1 MPDEGFTS
9 PGDHPAIAEG
19 CALADIAIRSL
30 DGVDLERLRLAFV
43 EAFSD
48 YQVRIDMPPWRFE
61 GMLRRRGFSP
71 GMSFGAFDGN
81 EPVGLLLNAV
91 RPWGGVPTAYDCGT
105 GVVPAHRRTGLTTR
119 MVAAARDALRAA
131 GVRQYLLEVLKENG
145 PAVQLYTRLGFTV
158 TRSLVCYA
166 GPREAVAGAP
176 SGGAR
181 IEEAAVADLD
191 WEEMRAFWDFEP
203 SWQNSVDSIMAGREG
218 MRAVVVRVGGEVAG
232 YGVVEARSGDVPQL
246 AVAKG
251 HRRAGVGRQLLG
263 ALAGM
268 AGSPRLAVLNVEG
281 GPTALHALLAAA
293 GLPVLVEQHEMV
305 LPL

>member
-1 MPDEGFTS
+1 VE
-9 PGDHPAIAEG
+9 
-19 CALADIAIRSL
+19 
-30 DGVDLERLRLAFV
+30 LERLRVAFV

-48 YQVRIDMPPWRFE
+48 YQVRIDMPPWKFE
-61 GMLRRRGFSP
+61 GMLRRRGFVPRLSV
-71 GMSFGAFDGN
+71 GAFDGD

-91 RPWGGVPTAYDCGT
+91 RQWGGMTTAYDCGT

-119 MVAAARDALRAA
+119 MFAAARDALRAA
-131 GVRQYLLEVLKENG
+131 GVRQYLLEVLKANEG
-145 PAVQLYTRLGFTV
+145 AVALYTKEGFTA

-218 MRAVVVRVGGEVAG
+218 MRAAIGRVGGDVAG
-232 YGVVEARSGDVPQL
+232 YSVVEERTGDVPQL
-246 AVAKG
+246 AVARG
-251 HRRAGVGRQLLG
+251 HRRAGVGRELLR
-263 ALAGM
+263 ALGRM
-268 AGSPRLAVLNVEG
+268 TTSPRLAVLNVEG
-281 GPTALHALLAAA
+281 GPTGLHALLAAA
-293 GLPVLVEQHEMV
+293 GLPVLVEQHEMA
-305 LPL
+305 LPM